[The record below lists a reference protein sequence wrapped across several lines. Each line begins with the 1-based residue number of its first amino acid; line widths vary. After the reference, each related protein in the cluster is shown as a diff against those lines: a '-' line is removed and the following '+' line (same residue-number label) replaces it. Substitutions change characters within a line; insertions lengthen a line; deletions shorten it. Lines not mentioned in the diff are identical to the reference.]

1 MENPRNEMLNNAL
14 FANKICIC
22 KIIVLYLPH
31 LFDFGLTKSL
41 VEVGSILRQ
50 PLFCQKI
57 WRFHK
62 KVLPLQ
68 PLYQSFIHQNRPE
81 RLSKHHLLKESKLKE
96 MKNLNDMTDEQLA
109 LSYIDG
115 NNRAFDLLLSRNQS
129 KLYSYILFV
138 VRDRNKADDVFQETF
153 VKVITRLQA
162 GQYVASGKFSAWIMR
177 IAHNVIMDSYREQ
190 QNGRIVE
197 PTEDND
203 LSNLCGDD
211 VYESNIEYQYV
222 NRQVMEDVRRIMENL
237 PEPQREVV
245 YMRYYQQMSFKEIS
259 QVTNVSINTAL
270 GRMRYAIQNM
280 RRLAKQHQVELSVFQ

>member
-1 MENPRNEMLNNAL
+1 
-14 FANKICIC
+14 
-22 KIIVLYLPH
+22 
-31 LFDFGLTKSL
+31 
-41 VEVGSILRQ
+41 
-50 PLFCQKI
+50 
-57 WRFHK
+57 
-62 KVLPLQ
+62 
-68 PLYQSFIHQNRPE
+68 
-81 RLSKHHLLKESKLKE
+81 